1 MIWWGSCVPLTNAG
15 LRESGN
21 LAFFLNSVG
30 PVTNT
35 HVMWDEYFHGQHGS
49 LWDYIARTPLP
60 AGALQVG
67 LRVPRDSVH
76 LFAPPGPDQH
86 AAEIFAPFSAGVCRD
101 ARRSVL
107 LGARRI
113 RRRAHRG
120 SAPAFS
126 VEPAARVC
134 PPTPRT
140 TIWPTAPR
148 VALQWNEQE
157 FSATLARAD
166 RVASAAKSDDAET
179 LQVVQEIFDY
189 ASRLELRRAQ
199 HHRKATGMN
208 KTTELAAHVRTEL
221 AKAVVGQR
229 ESLDQL
235 LLVML
240 VGGHALVE
248 GVPGLAKT
256 LAVKALA
263 HIFQLKFQRVQCT
276 PDLMPADILGA
287 NVYNLSSSTFNLH
300 RGPIFTDLLL
310 VDEINR
316 TPPRTQSALLEAMEE
331 KQVTIDGTRYEL
343 SKSFAVF
350 ATQNPVEFEGT
361 YPLPEA
367 QLDRF
372 LVKIRISY
380 PDAEQEAQV
389 LQNYQDGFD
398 PRDLQRMNF
407 SVVPLEVL
415 LAARQ
420 EVAAVRVE
428 PALFKYIVTLV
439 ARTRN
444 SAAVSLGASP
454 RAAISL
460 MLFAKAIAATE
471 DRDYLIPDDVKQA
484 APPIL
489 RHRIVLKPEADLEGM
504 TADQVVREIVRSVE
518 VPK

>member
-1 MIWWGSCVPLTNAG
+1 
-15 LRESGN
+15 
-21 LAFFLNSVG
+21 
-30 PVTNT
+30 
-35 HVMWDEYFHGQHGS
+35 
-49 LWDYIARTPLP
+49 
-60 AGALQVG
+60 
-67 LRVPRDSVH
+67 
-76 LFAPPGPDQH
+76 
-86 AAEIFAPFSAGVCRD
+86 
-101 ARRSVL
+101 
-107 LGARRI
+107 
-113 RRRAHRG
+113 
-120 SAPAFS
+120 
-126 VEPAARVC
+126 
-134 PPTPRT
+134 
-140 TIWPTAPR
+140 
-148 VALQWNEQE
+148 
-157 FSATLARAD
+157 
-166 RVASAAKSDDAET
+166 
-179 LQVVQEIFDY
+179 
-189 ASRLELRRAQ
+189 
-199 HHRKATGMN
+199 MN

-221 AKAVVGQR
+221 GKAIVGQR

-235 LLVML
+235 LLALL

-256 LAVKALA
+256 LAVKVLA

-287 NVYNLSSSTFNLH
+287 NVFNLSTSAFTLH

-372 LVKIRISY
+372 LVKIRIGY
-380 PDAEQEAQV
+380 PDADQEAQV

-398 PRDLQRMNF
+398 PRELQRLNF
-407 SVVPLEVL
+407 AAVPMEVL

-420 EVAAVRVE
+420 ETAAVRVE
-428 PALFKYIVTLV
+428 PALFRYIVTLV
-439 ARTRN
+439 GRTRN

-471 DRDYLIPDDVKQA
+471 GRDYLIPDDIKVA

-489 RHRIVLKPEADLEGM
+489 RHRLVLKPEADLEGM

>member
-1 MIWWGSCVPLTNAG
+1 
-15 LRESGN
+15 
-21 LAFFLNSVG
+21 
-30 PVTNT
+30 
-35 HVMWDEYFHGQHGS
+35 
-49 LWDYIARTPLP
+49 
-60 AGALQVG
+60 
-67 LRVPRDSVH
+67 
-76 LFAPPGPDQH
+76 
-86 AAEIFAPFSAGVCRD
+86 
-101 ARRSVL
+101 
-107 LGARRI
+107 
-113 RRRAHRG
+113 
-120 SAPAFS
+120 
-126 VEPAARVC
+126 
-134 PPTPRT
+134 
-140 TIWPTAPR
+140 
-148 VALQWNEQE
+148 
-157 FSATLARAD
+157 
-166 RVASAAKSDDAET
+166 
-179 LQVVQEIFDY
+179 
-189 ASRLELRRAQ
+189 
-199 HHRKATGMN
+199 MN
-208 KTTELAAHVRTEL
+208 KTTELAAHVRGEL
-221 AKAVVGQR
+221 GKAIVGQR

-263 HIFQLKFQRVQCT
+263 QIFQLKFQRVQCT

-287 NVYNLSSSTFNLH
+287 NVFNLATSSFALH
-300 RGPIFTDLLL
+300 RGPIFTDMLL

-372 LVKIRISY
+372 LVKIRIGY

-398 PRDLQRMNF
+398 PRELQRLNF

-420 EVAAVRVE
+420 ETAAVRVE
-428 PALFKYIVTLV
+428 PALFRYMVTLV
-439 ARTRN
+439 GRTRN
-444 SAAVSLGASP
+444 SAAVSLGGSP

-471 DRDYLIPDDVKQA
+471 GRDYLIPDDVKVA

-489 RHRIVLKPEADLEGM
+489 RHRLVLKPEADLEGM

>member
-1 MIWWGSCVPLTNAG
+1 
-15 LRESGN
+15 
-21 LAFFLNSVG
+21 
-30 PVTNT
+30 
-35 HVMWDEYFHGQHGS
+35 
-49 LWDYIARTPLP
+49 
-60 AGALQVG
+60 
-67 LRVPRDSVH
+67 
-76 LFAPPGPDQH
+76 
-86 AAEIFAPFSAGVCRD
+86 
-101 ARRSVL
+101 
-107 LGARRI
+107 
-113 RRRAHRG
+113 
-120 SAPAFS
+120 
-126 VEPAARVC
+126 
-134 PPTPRT
+134 
-140 TIWPTAPR
+140 
-148 VALQWNEQE
+148 
-157 FSATLARAD
+157 
-166 RVASAAKSDDAET
+166 
-179 LQVVQEIFDY
+179 
-189 ASRLELRRAQ
+189 
-199 HHRKATGMN
+199 MN
-208 KTTELAAHVRTEL
+208 KTTELAAHVRGEL
-221 AKAVVGQR
+221 GKAIVGQR

-263 HIFQLKFQRVQCT
+263 QIFQLKFQRVQCT

-287 NVYNLSSSTFNLH
+287 NVFNLSTSSFALH

-372 LVKIRISY
+372 LVKIRIGY

-398 PRDLQRMNF
+398 PRELQRLNF
-407 SVVPLEVL
+407 SVVPLEIL

-420 EVAAVRVE
+420 ETAAVRVE
-428 PALFKYIVTLV
+428 PALFRYMVTLV
-439 ARTRN
+439 GRTRN

-471 DRDYLIPDDVKQA
+471 GRDYLIPDDVKVA

-489 RHRIVLKPEADLEGM
+489 RHRLVLKPEADLEGM

>member
-1 MIWWGSCVPLTNAG
+1 
-15 LRESGN
+15 
-21 LAFFLNSVG
+21 
-30 PVTNT
+30 
-35 HVMWDEYFHGQHGS
+35 
-49 LWDYIARTPLP
+49 
-60 AGALQVG
+60 
-67 LRVPRDSVH
+67 
-76 LFAPPGPDQH
+76 
-86 AAEIFAPFSAGVCRD
+86 
-101 ARRSVL
+101 
-107 LGARRI
+107 
-113 RRRAHRG
+113 
-120 SAPAFS
+120 
-126 VEPAARVC
+126 
-134 PPTPRT
+134 
-140 TIWPTAPR
+140 
-148 VALQWNEQE
+148 
-157 FSATLARAD
+157 
-166 RVASAAKSDDAET
+166 
-179 LQVVQEIFDY
+179 
-189 ASRLELRRAQ
+189 
-199 HHRKATGMN
+199 MN
-208 KTTELAAHVRTEL
+208 KATELAAHVRGEL
-221 AKAVVGQR
+221 GKAIVGQG

-263 HIFQLKFQRVQCT
+263 QIFQLKFQRVQCT

-287 NVYNLSSSTFNLH
+287 NVFNLSTSSFALH

-372 LVKIRISY
+372 LVKIRIDY

-398 PRDLQRMNF
+398 PRELQRLNF

-420 EVAAVRVE
+420 ETAAVRVE
-428 PALFKYIVTLV
+428 PALFRYMVTLV
-439 ARTRN
+439 GRTRN

-471 DRDYLIPDDVKQA
+471 GRDYLIPDDVKVA

-489 RHRIVLKPEADLEGM
+489 RHRLVLKPEADLEGM